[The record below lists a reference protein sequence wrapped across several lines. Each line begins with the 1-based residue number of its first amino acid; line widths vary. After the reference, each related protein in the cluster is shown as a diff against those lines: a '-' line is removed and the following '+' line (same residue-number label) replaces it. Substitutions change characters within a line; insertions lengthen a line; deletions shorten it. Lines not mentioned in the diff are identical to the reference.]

1 MRGGQLAR
9 LRSLSTYHERA
20 RRRKRWPGP
29 IVLSRRIDW
38 LGAPQRSRR
47 RLHSRACLSPACAGS
62 DALTRLTRAV
72 DSFRL
77 LLVVPSLAVGLWA
90 GARGSVAG
98 RLAAMG
104 GLACLCY
111 LYAFFVSAVAINSMT
126 LAARL

>member
-1 MRGGQLAR
+1 
-9 LRSLSTYHERA
+9 
-20 RRRKRWPGP
+20 
-29 IVLSRRIDW
+29 
-38 LGAPQRSRR
+38 
-47 RLHSRACLSPACAGS
+47 LSPACAGS
-62 DALTRLTRAV
+62 ELTRAV

-77 LLVVPSLAVGLWA
+77 LLVVPILAIGLWA